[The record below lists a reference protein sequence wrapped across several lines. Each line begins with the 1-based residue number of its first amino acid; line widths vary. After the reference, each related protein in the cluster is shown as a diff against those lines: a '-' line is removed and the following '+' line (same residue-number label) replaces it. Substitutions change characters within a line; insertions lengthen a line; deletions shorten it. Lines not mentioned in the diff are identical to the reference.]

1 MRLQMIDQR
10 LRVVDA
16 EQFGGRG
23 DDAVVEMGRDHRGR
37 IDDGIARGDRVVLRR
52 LGNPQRVEP
61 EGRVL
66 ARPAADGSNEI
77 ARIEPEHLVRIKLVL
92 ADDRPEE
99 RRVGKAGVS
108 TRGTPPP
115 PYPTKT

>member
-1 MRLQMIDQR
+1 MT
-10 LRVVDA
+10 LRPPGSTRVDTLVPYTTLFRS
-16 EQFGGRG
+16 EQCVGRG

-77 ARIEPEHLVRIKLVL
+77 ARIEREHLVRIDLVL
-92 ADDRPEE
+92 ADEIGRAH
-99 RRVGKAGVS
+99 V
-108 TRGTPPP
+108 
-115 PYPTKT
+115 